1 MEQHTASHLTKR
13 HKIEL
18 QILGLA
24 VTVFFFVIVFTPVF
38 IHQWVSQHR
47 MMLMWCEM
55 CLLVMVIIVLWCE
68 LYNLRKIIQQT
79 EDTDSTITQQNR
91 YKFYDEKGDLKL
103 VVQPEMLFY
112 LESAD
117 NYVIIHYM
125 NSGKMEKIIIK
136 NYNKKYTEKYRMATT
151 RYQRSQMS
159 PLLSCQS

>member
-1 MEQHTASHLTKR
+1 
-13 HKIEL
+13 
-18 QILGLA
+18 
-24 VTVFFFVIVFTPVF
+24 
-38 IHQWVSQHR
+38 
-47 MMLMWCEM
+47 MWCEM

-68 LYNLRKIIQQT
+68 IYNLRKIIQQT

-125 NSGKMEKIIIK
+125 NSGKMEKIIIRNTLK
-136 NYNKKYTEKYRMATT
+136 NIEWRLQDTNVVRCHRSYLVNLNNVQLIRRKEGDMLLDFGNEKIEPIPISKTY
-151 RYQRSQMS
+151 SDKVLKHFS
-159 PLLSCQS
+159 E